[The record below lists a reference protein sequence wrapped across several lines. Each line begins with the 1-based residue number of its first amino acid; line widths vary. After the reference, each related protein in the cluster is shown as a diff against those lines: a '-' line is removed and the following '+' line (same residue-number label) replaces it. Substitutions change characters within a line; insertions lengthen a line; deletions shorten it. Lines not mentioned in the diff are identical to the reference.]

1 MTPYEPNPAKAISD
15 CKGDINKLAMESEI
29 AKSALASALIHME
42 FLLNVSPNTIAHI
55 NFALARQFLNAAKHK
70 NSHVNVLAQKY
81 ERALSHIEALLA
93 HLEREGIWLEGCK
106 TPSDIKNAFDF
117 LNAAK
122 FKNGEVS

>member
-15 CKGDINKLAMESEI
+15 CKGDINNLAMECEI
-29 AKSALASALIHME
+29 AKSSLAFALIHIEKMLANPVNPIDSTMARH
-42 FLLNVSPNTIAHI
+42 FLD
-55 NFALARQFLNAAKHK
+55 AAKNKHL
-70 NSHVNVLAQKY
+70 HIDYLAKKY
-81 ERALSHIEALLA
+81 ERALSHIEALLD
-93 HLEREGIWLEGCK
+93 HLKREGIWLEGCK

>member
-15 CKGDINKLAMESEI
+15 CKGDINKLAMECEI
-29 AKSALASALIHME
+29 AKSAFAAAL
-42 FLLNVSPNTIAHI
+42 F
-55 NFALARQFLNAAKHK
+55 
-70 NSHVNVLAQKY
+70 
-81 ERALSHIEALLA
+81 HIEALLA

-106 TPSDIKNAFDF
+106 APSDIKNAFDF